1 MKRRQVL
8 VALAALI
15 AGLALTG
22 VVVGFPAFVQA
33 GAASPQVSVLP
44 GFRVSAYFTFTSY
57 TYPTSIAFGPDGKLY
72 VASLTGYVYALEDT
86 DGDNVA
92 DSQITFASGLP
103 LPLGLAWQGDELFV
117 SVNEKIQALEDTD
130 SDDIADQTR
139 DVVTGLP
146 TGGSHRNNGIAF
158 GPDGR
163 LYVTMGSSCNA
174 CNETDPR
181 RATILQFDLDGGSLD
196 LGTLDTYA
204 TYIYAMGVRNAYD
217 LAFYPGTSDLF
228 ATDNGRDDLGPDAPP
243 EELNH
248 VVQGAHYGWPHC
260 WSGGSDPGWEV
271 YCTWARQ
278 PVATFSAHASADGF
292 AFYDAAEFSPQY
304 WNDAFVALFNA
315 GRVDWVDIVSTG
327 GSYAATVS
335 TFATGFDQP
344 LDIAVG
350 PDGALYVADYG
361 DGTIYRIAAEADLS
375 GSSKAVSNAKP
386 SPGETLTYTLLIANA
401 GSSTAFT
408 LTDSIPISTTYVPGS
423 AWASTG
429 TITDVAGI
437 TWSGTVSANATISAT
452 FGVVVDP
459 GVDSPTAIV
468 NTAVLTGGIGSPHT
482 LQATSIIS
490 GTDRYFPLVLRE

>member
-15 AGLALTG
+15 AGLVLTG
-22 VVVGFPAFVQA
+22 VTVGFPAFVQA
-33 GAASPQVSVLP
+33 SAASPQVSVLP
-44 GFRVSAYFTFTSY
+44 GFHVSAYYTFTSY

-103 LPLGLAWQGDELFV
+103 LPLGLAWQGDGLFV

-130 SDDIADQTR
+130 SDEIADQTR

-158 GPDGR
+158 GPDGK
-163 LYVTMGSSCNA
+163 LYVTMGSTCNA

-196 LGTLDTYA
+196 LGASDTYA

-248 VVQGAHYGWPHC
+248 VVQGVHYGWPHC
-260 WSGGSDPGWEV
+260 WAGGSDPGWEV

-278 PVATFSAHASADGF
+278 PVATFDAHASADGF

-315 GRVDWVDIVSTG
+315 GRVDWVDIVSAG

-423 AWASTG
+423 AWASAG

-437 TWSGTVSANATISAT
+437 TWSGTVSANVTISAT
-452 FGVVVDP
+452 FDVVVDS
-459 GVDSPTAIV
+459 GIDSPTAIV

-482 LQATSIIS
+482 LQATAIIS